1 MNQYQIPEDAA
12 CGTGFHMQI
21 TLNCVSKRISLKIDF
36 IKDLMQI
43 SNFLKSRLEFSLIES
58 YLVLKTGS
66 SGRLKLNILF
76 IINDFKSA

>member
-1 MNQYQIPEDAA
+1 MNQYQIPEDPA

-43 SNFLKSRLEFSLIES
+43 SNFLK
-58 YLVLKTGS
+58 YY
-66 SGRLKLNILF
+66 
-76 IINDFKSA
+76 